1 MPSATRE
8 IEIDVTP
15 EELMG
20 VITDFESY
28 PEFIPEMVS
37 ARVVRQHGDT
47 WEVAFGIHV
56 VRRLDYTLKLI
67 RVSPTRIEWK
77 LVSGVFKS
85 NEGSWNLVALEGGT
99 RTHAEYSVDIQ
110 VGMFLPGSL
119 VRSLVGKT
127 LPAMLAKFKDR
138 AESTVGA

>member
-15 EELMG
+15 DELMA

-37 ARVVRQHGDT
+37 ARIVRQHGDT

-56 VRRLDYTLKLI
+56 VRRLDYTLKLV

-77 LVSGVFKS
+77 LVTGVFKS
-85 NEGSWNLVALEGGT
+85 NEGSWNLVALNGGS
-99 RTHAEYSVDIQ
+99 RTHAEYSIDIQ

-119 VRSLVGKT
+119 VRSLVGKS
-127 LPAMLAKFKDR
+127 LPSMLGKFKER
-138 AESTVGA
+138 AESISGN

>member
-8 IEIDVTP
+8 IEINVPPDV
-15 EELMG
+15 LMS

-56 VRRLDYTLKLI
+56 VRRLDYTLRLAK
-67 RVSPTRIEWK
+67 VSPTRIEWE
-77 LVSGVFKS
+77 LVTGVFKS
-85 NEGSWNLVALEGGT
+85 NQGSWNLVGLDEGK

-127 LPAMLAKFKDR
+127 LPAMLKKFKER
-138 AESTVGA
+138 AEKR

>member
-15 EELMG
+15 DELMA

-37 ARVVRQHGDT
+37 ARIVRQHGDT

-56 VRRLDYTLKLI
+56 VRRLDYTLKLV

-77 LVSGVFKS
+77 LVTGVFKS
-85 NEGSWNLVALEGGT
+85 NEGSWNLVALNDGA
-99 RTHAEYSVDIQ
+99 RTHAEYSIDIQ

-119 VRSLVGKT
+119 VRSLVGKS
-127 LPAMLAKFKDR
+127 LPSMLGKFKER
-138 AESTVGA
+138 AEAISGA

>member
-37 ARVVRQHGDT
+37 ARIVRQHGDT

-85 NEGSWNLVALEGGT
+85 NEGSWNLIALEGGT

>member
-127 LPAMLAKFKDR
+127 LPAMLTKFKDR

>member
-1 MPSATRE
+1 MPSASRQ

-15 EELMG
+15 DELMA

-37 ARVVRQHGDT
+37 ARIVRHNGDT

-56 VRRLDYTLKLI
+56 VRRLDYTLKLVK
-67 RVSPTRIEWK
+67 VSPTRIEWK
-77 LVSGVFKS
+77 LVTGVFKS
-85 NEGSWNLVALEGGT
+85 NEGSWNLVGLNEGT
-99 RTHAEYSVDIQ
+99 RTHAEYTVDIQ

-119 VRSLVGKT
+119 VRSLVGKS
-127 LPAMLAKFKDR
+127 LPAMLEKFKER
-138 AESTVGA
+138 AEAVTSR

>member
-8 IEIDVTP
+8 IEMDVTP
-15 EELMG
+15 DELMA

-56 VRRLDYTLKLI
+56 VRRLDYTLKLVRI
-67 RVSPTRIEWK
+67 SPTRIEWK

-85 NEGSWNLVALEGGT
+85 NEGSWNLVEIDGGS

-127 LPAMLAKFKDR
+127 LPAMLGKFKER
-138 AESTVGA
+138 AEALSRA

>member
-8 IEIDVTP
+8 IEINVTP
-15 EELMG
+15 EALMG

-37 ARVVRQHGDT
+37 ARIVRQHGDT
-47 WEVAFGIHV
+47 WEVTFGIHV
-56 VRRLDYTLKLI
+56 VRRLDYTLKLV

-77 LVSGVFKS
+77 LVNGVFKS
-85 NEGSWNLVALEGGT
+85 NEGSWNLVALEDDT

-138 AESTVGA
+138 AESTAAA